1 MIFPSMMGGIW
12 EEFGWNL
19 PISPRA
25 LRHHIKGAANPL
37 RDYKNNKG
45 ASLKNRGCPFKMN
58 RKFRKLPYRHHL
70 AGGVVPDLDEVGARC
85 RHIKPYGRTTVYA
98 LLTSPRTLVRL
109 APPPWYADAPPARIH
124 PRPPSVRSQCNSG
137 TTFAIFP

>member
-1 MIFPSMMGGIW
+1 MILPSVMGRTREKIG
-12 EEFGWNL
+12 L
-19 PISPRA
+19 KLSSTPRP
-25 LRHHIKGAANPL
+25 LRHHVKGATNPP
-37 RDYKNNKG
+37 RDYKN
-45 ASLKNRGCPFKMN
+45 SRRGCPKRDALFKMN
-58 RKFRKLPYRHHL
+58 KTIRRLPYHHHL
-70 AGGVVPDLDEVGARC
+70 AGGVVSDLDEVGARC